1 MQQTQRMG
9 MHTSTRMSR
18 GIQKKKK
25 KKKIAMRIVKEI
37 VMTKTMKSLH

>member
-1 MQQTQRMG
+1 MG

-25 KKKIAMRIVKEI
+25 KIAMRTVKET